1 MLNTD
6 KIRGIMRAKYGSQI
20 PKFQTPSGPLVPEQ
34 QNPFMIGSAVATPGI
49 PGKLENPIGEQK
61 EKEMELS
68 RQAILNTTNNQK
80 RQLRLARGLARG
92 THMVSNGEVV
102 LDGKQLVKNVGNA
115 VGGFV
120 KDNATVVGQAATG
133 LAGLAKNF
141 SLKNPNLVGMGIDAL
156 GNMFDRGVTN
166 NSGTQKIFGIGD
178 TIANGLMM
186 VNPVAGLIGKGVMT
200 VAKGINNAFGKKT
213 KNFST
218 DTKTVE
224 EIGGSYGGSVAD
236 INEAASK
243 ANTKYGLFSSGSRK
257 AANRLIDSAD
267 YQQDIM
273 ADIAGDVRNQ
283 KAMVNDLNYLGYDM
297 DLMGGYDQR
306 YMRAAKSGMKL
317 QDRIDFV
324 KQKRTIN
331 NFINL
336 DTKEIEWKPVIDDIE
351 QYKEGGVLDTWEPI
365 IDDIADYWEP
375 IIDDIELYREGGKT
389 KEELE
394 TPEIEETNQK
404 NLIPEGA
411 LHKNKHHMEH
421 TEGLTQKGIPVI
433 DNEGEQQAEIELDE
447 IIFTLEV
454 TKKLE
459 ELYKEN
465 TDESAIEA
473 GKLLVNEI
481 LFNTDD
487 RTGLITKCEKGG
499 KL

>member
-6 KIRGIMRAKYGSQI
+6 KVRGVMRAKYGSQI
-20 PKFQTPSGPLVPEQ
+20 PKFQIPSGPLVLEQ
-34 QNPFMIGSAVATPGI
+34 QNPFKIGSYVATPKNAE
-49 PGKLENPIGEQK
+49 KLENPIGEQR
-61 EKEMELS
+61 EKEMELA
-68 RQAILNTTNNQK
+68 RQAILNTTKNQK
-80 RQLRLARGLARG
+80 RQQRLARGLARG

-102 LDGKQLVKNVGNA
+102 LDGKRLMKNIGS
-115 VGGFV
+115 
-120 KDNATVVGQAATG
+120 AANSVIDG
-133 LAGLAKNF
+133 IGSFAKNNPNIASAGL
-141 SLKNPNLVGMGIDAL
+141 DAL
-156 GNMFDRGVTN
+156 GGWFNSGITN
-166 NSGTQKIFGIGD
+166 NSGTEKIFGLGD
-178 TIANGLMM
+178 TITNGLMM

-200 VAKGINNAFGKKT
+200 AAKGINNLFGST
-213 KNFST
+213 TDNFSADQRT
-218 DTKTVE
+218 IE

-257 AANRLIDSAD
+257 TANRLIDSAD

-273 ADIAGDVRNQ
+273 ADIADDARNQ
-283 KAMVNDLNYLGYDM
+283 RAMINDYNYLRYDNN
-297 DLMGGYDQR
+297 LMGGYDQR

-317 QDRIDFV
+317 QDKINFIKQHRIN
-324 KQKRTIN
+324 TGI
-331 NFINL
+331 INL
-336 DTKEIEWKPVIDDIE
+336 DTKEID
-351 QYKEGGVLDTWEPI
+351 WEPEVIVFKTGGI
-365 IDDIADYWEP
+365 IESDYDIIYEIPKVEEFKD
-375 IIDDIELYREGGKT
+375 GGKT

-433 DNEGEQQAEIELDE
+433 DNDGEQQAEIELDE

-459 ELYKEN
+459 ELYKDGS
-465 TDESAIEA
+465 DESAIEA
-473 GKLLVNEI
+473 GKLLVKEI

-487 RTGLITKCEKGG
+487 RTGLISKCEKGG

>member
-20 PKFQTPSGPLVPEQ
+20 PKFQTPAGPLIPEQ
-34 QNPFMIGSAVATPGI
+34 QNPFMVGSAVATPGI
-49 PGKLENPIGEQK
+49 PGKLENPIGEQQQ
-61 EKEMELS
+61 KEMELS

-156 GNMFDRGVTN
+156 GNVFDRGVTN

-178 TIANGLMM
+178 TVANGLMM
-186 VNPVAGLIGKGVMT
+186 INPVAGLIGKGVMT
-200 VAKGINNAFGKKT
+200 VAKGINNIFGKKT
-213 KNFST
+213 KNFSK

-273 ADIAGDVRNQ
+273 ADITGEVRDQ
-283 KAMVNDLNYLGYDM
+283 RAMINDYNYLRYDNN
-297 DLMGGYDQR
+297 LMGGYDQR
-306 YMRAAKSGMKL
+306 YMRAAKLGMKL
-317 QDRIDFV
+317 QDKINFI
-324 KQKRTIN
+324 KQKRILN
-331 NFINL
+331 SFINL
-336 DTKEIEWKPVIDDIE
+336 DTKQVEEF
-351 QYKEGGVLDTWEPI
+351 KEGGKIQTEWEPVI
-365 IDDIADYWEP
+365 VLFEEWEP
-375 IIDDIELYREGGKT
+375 EIVLEVEEFKDGGKT

-411 LHKNKHHMEH
+411 LHKNKHHMEN

-433 DNEGEQQAEIELDE
+433 DNDGEQQAEIELDE

-459 ELYKEN
+459 ELYKDGS
-465 TDESAIEA
+465 DEAAIEA
-473 GKLLVNEI
+473 GKLLVKEI

-487 RTGLITKCEKGG
+487 RTGLISKCEKGG

>member
-20 PKFQTPSGPLVPEQ
+20 PKFQTPAGPLIPEQ
-34 QNPFMIGSAVATPGI
+34 QNPFMVGSAVATPGI
-49 PGKLENPIGEQK
+49 PGKLENPIGEQQ

-156 GNMFDRGVTN
+156 GNVFDRGVTN

-200 VAKGINNAFGKKT
+200 VAKGINNVFGKKT
-213 KNFST
+213 KNFSK
-218 DTKTVE
+218 DTRTVE

-273 ADIAGDVRNQ
+273 ADIADDVRDQ
-283 KAMVNDLNYLGYDM
+283 RAMINDYNYLRYDNN
-297 DLMGGYDQR
+297 LMGGYDQR

-317 QDRIDFV
+317 QDKINFV
-324 KQKRTIN
+324 KQKRITTGIIN
-331 NFINL
+331 V
-336 DTKEIEWKPVIDDIE
+336 DTKEIN
-351 QYKEGGVLDTWEPI
+351 WEPEVIVFKTGGI
-365 IDDIADYWEP
+365 IESDYDIIYEIPKVEEFKD
-375 IIDDIELYREGGKT
+375 GGKT

-394 TPEIEETNQK
+394 TPEIEKTNQK

-421 TEGLTQKGIPVI
+421 TKGLTQKGIPVI
-433 DNEGEQQAEIELDE
+433 DNDGEQQAEIELDE

-454 TKKLE
+454 TKKIE
-459 ELYKEN
+459 ELYKDGS
-465 TDESAIEA
+465 DESAIEA
-473 GKLLVNEI
+473 GKLLVKEI

-487 RTGLITKCEKGG
+487 RTGLISKCEKGG

>member
-141 SLKNPNLVGMGIDAL
+141 SLKNPNLVGIGIDAL

-273 ADIAGDVRNQ
+273 ADIADDARNQ
-283 KAMVNDLNYLGYDM
+283 RAMINDYNYLRYDNN
-297 DLMGGYDQR
+297 LMGGYDQR

-317 QDRIDFV
+317 QDKINFIKQHRIN
-324 KQKRTIN
+324 TGI
-331 NFINL
+331 INL
-336 DTKEIEWKPVIDDIE
+336 DTKEID
-351 QYKEGGVLDTWEPI
+351 WEPEVIVFKTGGI
-365 IDDIADYWEP
+365 IESDYDIIYEIPKVEEFKD
-375 IIDDIELYREGGKT
+375 GGKT

-433 DNEGEQQAEIELDE
+433 DNDGEQQAEIELDE

-459 ELYKEN
+459 ELYKDGS
-465 TDESAIEA
+465 DESAIEA
-473 GKLLVNEI
+473 GKLLVKEI

-487 RTGLITKCEKGG
+487 RTGLISKCEKGG

>member
-1 MLNTD
+1 MLNKD
-6 KIRGIMRAKYGSQI
+6 KVRGIMRAKQGSQI
-20 PKFQTPSGPLVPEQ
+20 PKFQTPSGPLVLEQ
-34 QNPFMIGSAVATPGI
+34 QNPFMVGSAVATPGI

-61 EKEMELS
+61 EQEMELS

-120 KDNATVVGQAATG
+120 KDNATIVGQATTD

-141 SLKNPNLVGMGIDAL
+141 SLKNPNLVEMGIDAL
-156 GNMFDRGVTN
+156 GNIFDRGVTN
-166 NSGTQKIFGIGD
+166 NSGTQKIFGVGD

-200 VAKGINNAFGKKT
+200 VAKGINNVFGKKT

-218 DTKTVE
+218 DTKTIE

-273 ADIAGDVRNQ
+273 ADIADDARNQ
-283 KAMVNDLNYLGYDM
+283 RAMINDYNYLRYDNN
-297 DLMGGYDQR
+297 LMGGYDQR

-317 QDRIDFV
+317 QDKINFIKQHRIN
-324 KQKRTIN
+324 TGI
-331 NFINL
+331 INL
-336 DTKEIEWKPVIDDIE
+336 DTKEID
-351 QYKEGGVLDTWEPI
+351 WEPEVIVFKTGGI
-365 IDDIADYWEP
+365 IESDYDIIYEIPKVEEFKD
-375 IIDDIELYREGGKT
+375 GGKT

-433 DNEGEQQAEIELDE
+433 DNDGEQQAEIELDE

-459 ELYKEN
+459 ELYKDGS
-465 TDESAIEA
+465 DESAIEA
-473 GKLLVNEI
+473 GKLLVKEI

-487 RTGLITKCEKGG
+487 RTGLISKCEKGG

>member
-1 MLNTD
+1 
-6 KIRGIMRAKYGSQI
+6 MRARYGSQI
-20 PKFQTPSGPLVPEQ
+20 PGFQTPLIPEQ
-34 QNPFMIGSAVATPGI
+34 QNPFMVGSAVATPGI

-68 RQAILNTTNNQK
+68 RQAILNTTSNQK
-80 RQLRLARGLARG
+80 RQLKLARGLARG

-102 LDGKQLVKNVGNA
+102 LDGKQLIKNAGNA

-120 KDNATVVGQAATG
+120 KDNANIVGQAATG

-141 SLKNPNLVGMGIDAL
+141 SLKNPNLVGMGVDAL

-200 VAKGINNAFGKKT
+200 VAKGINNVFGKKT

-218 DTKTVE
+218 DTKTIE
-224 EIGGSYGGSVAD
+224 EVGGSYGGSVAD

-273 ADIAGDVRNQ
+273 ADIADDARDQ
-283 KAMVNDLNYLGYDM
+283 RAMINDYNYLRYNN

-317 QDRIDFV
+317 QDKINFV
-324 KQKRTIN
+324 KQKRITTGIIN
-331 NFINL
+331 V
-336 DTKEIEWKPVIDDIE
+336 DTKEIN
-351 QYKEGGVLDTWEPI
+351 WEPEVI
-365 IDDIADYWEP
+365 IFKTGGIIESDYDIIYEIP
-375 IIDDIELYREGGKT
+375 KVEEFQKGGKA

-411 LHKNKHHMEH
+411 LHKNKHHIEH

-433 DNEGEQQAEIELDE
+433 DNDGEQQAEIELDE

-459 ELYKEN
+459 ELYKED

-473 GKLLVNEI
+473 GKLLVKEI

-487 RTGLITKCEKGG
+487 RTGLISKCEKGG